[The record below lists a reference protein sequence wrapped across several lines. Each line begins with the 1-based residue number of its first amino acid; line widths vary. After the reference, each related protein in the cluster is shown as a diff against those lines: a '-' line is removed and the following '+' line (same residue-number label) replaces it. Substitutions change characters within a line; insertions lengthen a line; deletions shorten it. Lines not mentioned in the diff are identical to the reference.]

1 MGKEVKNDRE
11 DLKRILDSVEV
22 ISKKQNRGR
31 KEKRRM
37 ATKSTAKVYKC
48 ETCGLVATE
57 KGHLCSPKE
66 VKKAYTCEY
75 CGITVSD
82 PRHVCKPKV
91 AKLNYVCDACGR
103 VAVGKEEVCQPKKIK
118 S

>member
-1 MGKEVKNDRE
+1 
-11 DLKRILDSVEV
+11 
-22 ISKKQNRGR
+22 
-31 KEKRRM
+31 M
-37 ATKSTAKVYKC
+37 ATKSTAKKVYKC
-48 ETCGLVATE
+48 QTCGLVTTE
-57 KGHLCSPKE
+57 KGHLCRPKE

-118 S
+118 SQIEELRIQGAVVYLLTKCHSLKAPQTSSFEGP